1 MHLVAYLNNRV
12 SDTEIEA
19 AANSAGV
26 VVRAVSRFY
35 EAAPS
40 RSGLML
46 GFSLQWPRPGLPKE
60 LLPSAIMVALTGR
73 ISRHQMPPGKG
84 PLTALCSWSMATRR
98 QGVHVPKMAFAWA
111 PFWPRPRVKSDL
123 RRIDAYALGP
133 CVRESR
139 RRAELLA
146 VPPTT

>member
-84 PLTALCSWSMATRR
+84 PLMCRFSDAGSEEVSTCSGGRR
-98 QGVHVPKMAFAWA
+98 L
-111 PFWPRPRVKSDL
+111 KSAEARN
-123 RRIDAYALGP
+123 RRK
-133 CVRESR
+133 
-139 RRAELLA
+139 
-146 VPPTT
+146 